1 MVKNF
6 ENFCTELLRCGFSLG
21 GGNAKGIFAI
31 IDYDWQAVLPEDN
44 PVRWHTGD
52 PETDPW
58 EWRMRVLEERSDI
71 VYSKLFFNSSG
82 YITKEWYPYFISA
95 RRHGTDFTAA
105 YENGEISHTAKT
117 VYDIVSGHGAAAL
130 HEIKLLGGFA
140 KEDKSRFDK
149 AVTELQMKMFIT
161 MCGRVSRKSHTGEEY
176 GWKATVF
183 TTPESFFG
191 EEFIAEALKIPVK
204 EAEEKISGQVLKL
217 NPSAEERKIKKFIYG

>member
-6 ENFCTELLRCGFSLG
+6 EKFCTELLRCGFSLG

-31 IDYDWQAVLPEDN
+31 IDYDWQAVLPDDN

-58 EWRMRVLEERSDI
+58 EWRMRVLEERDD
-71 VYSKLFFNSSG
+71 VAYAKVFFGTSG
-82 YITKEWYPYFISA
+82 YITKEWYSYFISA
-95 RRHGTDFTAA
+95 RRRGTDFTAA

-191 EEFIAEALKIPVK
+191 EEFIAEALKIPAK
-204 EAEEKISGQVLKL
+204 EAEEKIREQVLKL